1 MTEKCSHPLL
11 AVATQNPGT
20 AASILRC
27 FPSLKFENS
36 SFSMPFVP
44 RAALAHFAVSKI
56 EVMERRGG

>member
-1 MTEKCSHPLL
+1 VAEKCSHPLL

-20 AASILRC
+20 TASILRC
-27 FPSLKFENS
+27 FPSFKFENP

-44 RAALAHFAVSKI
+44 RAALTHFAISKI